1 MLPSA
6 FLRLS
11 ICLVGV
17 AVFTVPACS
26 KASAT
31 KTYVSAAFGATHF
44 PDLGQLSSS
53 LELLGG
59 VAVLPHFF
67 LEASYLDLGETLPQE
82 GAYTVNV
89 SGFNFAGKATLPIS
103 SRMDFFAKMGLY
115 VWEAKEDF
123 GDVRYSLQA
132 GEDMTYGGGLAW
144 RSERQLDLSL
154 EYKELLMADAT
165 NQQLSLGVTYS
176 F

>member
-1 MLPSA
+1 MSPSA
-6 FLRLS
+6 LLRLS
-11 ICLVGV
+11 VCFGSVL
-17 AVFTVPACS
+17 AFAAPAFS
-26 KASAT
+26 NVNPS

-59 VAVLPHFF
+59 VAILPHFF

-103 SRMDFFAKMGLY
+103 SRVDFFAKMGLY

-123 GDVRYSLQA
+123 GDVRYSLHA

-144 RSERQLDLSL
+144 RSDRQVDLSL
-154 EYKELLMADAT
+154 EYKELLMADVP